1 MTTQEWIEHLR
12 IGAKSQLFE
21 ITPRQAGEL
30 ANLLTALYE
39 GVAETNPAPAP
50 ISKGDLEQL
59 EYPFTRGADSEV
71 KDDLAEYAAIEYDIE
86 TSDGW

>member
-21 ITPRQAGEL
+21 ITPRQAGDL

-39 GVAETNPAPAP
+39 AVLREYMPPEP
-50 ISKGDLEQL
+50 VSKGDLEQL
-59 EYPFTRGADSEV
+59 EYAREEGRQQMIR
-71 KDDLAEYAAIEYDIE
+71 DDLAEYAAIEYDIE
-86 TSDGW
+86 PSDGW

>member
-30 ANLLTALYE
+30 ANLLTALFE

-50 ISKGDLEQL
+50 MSKGDLEQL
-59 EYPFTRGADSEV
+59 EFAFTRGADSEV

-86 TSDGW
+86 PSDGW